1 MDGKPTPF
9 AATGNDGRR
18 YAVNVVYDEFDSTI
32 GRIAYFTNRHTVR
45 PETNGTF
52 VVVETGVV
60 LEPDSTD
67 GQQVPGRPD
76 DGQGGFAGIVDKP
89 TTIFT

>member
-18 YAVNVVYDEFDSTI
+18 YTVSVVYDEFDGMI

-45 PETNGTF
+45 REMNGTF

-60 LEPDSTD
+60 LEPDSTEER
-67 GQQVPGRPD
+67 QFPGRPVGD
-76 DGQGGFAGIVDKP
+76 QSGFTGIVGTP
-89 TTIFT
+89 TTIVT

>member
-18 YAVNVVYDEFDSTI
+18 YAVNVVFDEFDGMI
-32 GRIAYFTNRHTVR
+32 GRVAYFTNRHTVR
-45 PETNGTF
+45 RELNGTF

-60 LEPDSTD
+60 LEPDSSEEPHF
-67 GQQVPGRPD
+67 PGRPVD
-76 DGQGGFAGIVDKP
+76 DEGGFAGIVGTP
-89 TTIFT
+89 TTIVT

>member
-9 AATGNDGRR
+9 AATGTDGRR
-18 YAVNVVYDEFDSTI
+18 YAVSVVYDEFDGMI

-45 PETNGTF
+45 RETNGTF

-60 LEPDSTD
+60 LEPDSTEER
-67 GQQVPGRPD
+67 QVPGQPVG
-76 DGQGGFAGIVDKP
+76 GQGGFAGNVGTP
-89 TTIFT
+89 TTIIT